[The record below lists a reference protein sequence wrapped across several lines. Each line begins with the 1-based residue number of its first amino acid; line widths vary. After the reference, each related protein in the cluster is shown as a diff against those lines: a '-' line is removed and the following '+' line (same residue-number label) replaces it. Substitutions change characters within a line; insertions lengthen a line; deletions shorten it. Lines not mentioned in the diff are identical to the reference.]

1 MDALAQYGIFLLE
14 ALTIVVAIILVVAGI
29 SAVGGKQKSNND
41 GHIAINKVNDDLE
54 EYKDTLEANL
64 YDKDEYKALEKAR
77 AKEAKEKQKAE
88 KANEKALAKEKKKAA
103 KKKGATAVAT
113 TDTTAEETDTI
124 SVDESHEE
132 NAKKRVFVLDFDG
145 DIKASAADLMREEIT
160 AVLTMARKQDEVV
173 VRLESG
179 GGMVHSYGLA
189 SSQLQ
194 RIKDKG
200 IPLTVCIDKVAASGG
215 YMMACIADKIVAAP
229 FAIVGSIGVVAQVP
243 NFSRLLKKNDIDFE
257 MFTAGEYKRTVT
269 MFGHNSA
276 KAKDKFREDLEET
289 HVLFKNHVTR
299 FRPGLNIEEVATGDV
314 WYGQDALANKL
325 VDELGTSD
333 DYLVTACN
341 DADVFEVNYEF
352 KKSLQEKLGI
362 AVQVGIEKAATRFLT
377 LLQAQTHTKG

>member
-1 MDALAQYGIFLLE
+1 MEFLAEYGIFLLK
-14 ALTIVVAIILVVAGI
+14 ALTIVVSIILVIAGI
-29 SAVGGKQKSNND
+29 SAVSGKQKPNHE
-41 GHIAINKVNDDLE
+41 GFITVNKVNDDLDD
-54 EYKDTLEANL
+54 YKDILEESL
-64 YDKDEYKALEKAR
+64 YDKDELKELEKAR
-77 AKEAKEKQKAE
+77 VKEDKEKAKAE
-88 KANEKALAKEKKKAA
+88 KAKAKADKKAG
-103 KKKGATAVAT
+103 KVASK
-113 TDTTAEETDTI
+113 DDN
-124 SVDESHEE
+124 DEIDVI
-132 NAKKRVFVLDFDG
+132 KKRVFVLDFDG
-145 DIKASAADLMREEIT
+145 DIKASAADFMREEIT
-160 AVLTMARKQDEVV
+160 AILTMARKEDEVV

-215 YMMACIADKIVAAP
+215 YMMACIADKIVSAP
-229 FAIVGSIGVVAQVP
+229 FAIVGSIGVVAQLP
-243 NFSRLLKKNDIDFE
+243 NFSRLLKKHDVDFE

-314 WYGQDALANKL
+314 WYGQDALENKL

-341 DADVFEVNYEF
+341 DADVFEVSYEF
-352 KKSLQEKLGI
+352 KKSLQEKLGF
-362 AVQVGIEKAATRFLT
+362 AVQMGIEKAATRFLT
-377 LLQAQTHTKG
+377 IMNAQTHTKG

>member
-1 MDALAQYGIFLLE
+1 LEFLAEYGAFLLK
-14 ALTIVVAIILVVAGI
+14 ALTIVASIILVVAGI
-29 SAVGGKQKSNND
+29 SAVGGKKGQNQD
-41 GHIAINKVNDDLE
+41 GEITVNKVNDDLE
-54 EYKDTLEANL
+54 DYKETLESNL
-64 YDKDEYKALEKAR
+64 FEKEELKAMEKAR
-77 AKEAKEKQKAE
+77 AKKDKEKAKEE
-88 KANEKALAKEKKKAA
+88 KAKAKALSKANKKAG
-103 KKKGATAVAT
+103 KKTVAQDDSTTEAT
-113 TDTTAEETDTI
+113 EETET
-124 SVDESHEE
+124 
-132 NAKKRVFVLDFDG
+132 AKKRVFVLDFDG

-160 AVLTMARKQDEVV
+160 AVLTMARKEDEVV

-200 IPLTVCIDKVAASGG
+200 IPLTVCIDMVAASGG

-229 FAIVGSIGVVAQVP
+229 FAIVGSIGVVAQLP

-289 HVLFKNHVTR
+289 HVLFKNHVSN
-299 FRPGLNIEEVATGDV
+299 FRPAVNIEEVATGDT
-314 WYGQDALANKL
+314 WYGQEALKNNL
-325 VDELGTSD
+325 IDELGTSD
-333 DYLVTACN
+333 DYLVKACEE
-341 DADVFEVNYEF
+341 ADVFEVSYEF

-362 AVQVGIEKAATRFLT
+362 AVQMGVEKAATRFLT
-377 LLQAQTHTKG
+377 LINTQTHTKG

>member
-1 MDALAQYGIFLLE
+1 MEFLAEYGVFLLK
-14 ALTIVVAIILVVAGI
+14 ALTIVVSIILVIAGI
-29 SAVGGKQKSNND
+29 AAVSGKQKQSHD
-41 GHIAINKVNDDLE
+41 GHITVNKINDDLDDYKEILE
-54 EYKDTLEANL
+54 ESLF
-64 YDKDEYKALEKAR
+64 DKDELKAMEKER
-77 AKEAKEKQKAE
+77 AKEDKEKAKAE
-88 KANEKALAKEKKKAA
+88 KVKAKERKKSNQESK
-103 KKKGATAVAT
+103 
-113 TDTTAEETDTI
+113 DEEETF
-124 SVDESHEE
+124 
-132 NAKKRVFVLDFDG
+132 KKRVFVLDFDG

-160 AVLTMARKQDEVV
+160 AVLTMARKEDEVV
-173 VRLESG
+173 IRLESG

-215 YMMACIADKIVAAP
+215 YMMACIADKIVSAP
-229 FAIVGSIGVVAQVP
+229 FAIVGSIGVVAQLP
-243 NFSRLLKKNDIDFE
+243 NFSRLLKKHDVDFE

-289 HVLFKNHVTR
+289 HVLFKNHVTK

-314 WYGQDALANKL
+314 WYGQDALSNHL

-333 DYLVTACN
+333 DYLVSACD
-341 DADVFEVNYEF
+341 DADVFEVSYEF

-362 AVQVGIEKAATRFLT
+362 AVQMGVEKAATRFLT
-377 LLQAQTHTKG
+377 VINAQAHTKG

>member
-1 MDALAQYGIFLLE
+1 MEFLAEYGIFLLK
-14 ALTIVVAIILVVAGI
+14 ALTIVVSIVLVIAGI
-29 SAVGGKQKSNND
+29 SAVSGKQKPNHE
-41 GHIAINKVNDDLE
+41 GFITVNKVNDDLDD
-54 EYKDTLEANL
+54 YKDILEESL
-64 YDKDEYKALEKAR
+64 YDKDELKELEKAR
-77 AKEAKEKQKAE
+77 VKEDKEKAKAE
-88 KANEKALAKEKKKAA
+88 KAKAKADKKAG
-103 KKKGATAVAT
+103 KVASK
-113 TDTTAEETDTI
+113 DDN
-124 SVDESHEE
+124 DEIDVI
-132 NAKKRVFVLDFDG
+132 KKRVFVLDFDG
-145 DIKASAADLMREEIT
+145 DIKASAADFMREEIT
-160 AVLTMARKQDEVV
+160 AILTMARKEDEVV

-215 YMMACIADKIVAAP
+215 YMMACIADKIVSAP
-229 FAIVGSIGVVAQVP
+229 FAIVGSIGVVAQLP
-243 NFSRLLKKNDIDFE
+243 NFSRLLKKHDVDFE

-314 WYGQDALANKL
+314 WYGQDALENKL

-341 DADVFEVNYEF
+341 DADVFEVSYEF
-352 KKSLQEKLGI
+352 KKSLQEKLGF
-362 AVQVGIEKAATRFLT
+362 AVQMGIEKAATRFLT
-377 LLQAQTHTKG
+377 IMNAQTHTKG

>member
-1 MDALAQYGIFLLE
+1 LEFLAEYGIFLLK
-14 ALTIVVAIILVVAGI
+14 ALTIVVSIILVIAGI
-29 SAVGGKQKSNND
+29 SAVSGKQKPNHE
-41 GHIAINKVNDDLE
+41 GFITVNKVNDDLDD
-54 EYKDTLEANL
+54 YKDILEESL
-64 YDKDEYKALEKAR
+64 YDKDELKELEKAR
-77 AKEAKEKQKAE
+77 VKEDKEKAKAE
-88 KANEKALAKEKKKAA
+88 KAKAKADKKAGKVA
-103 KKKGATAVAT
+103 SKG
-113 TDTTAEETDTI
+113 DN
-124 SVDESHEE
+124 DEIDVI
-132 NAKKRVFVLDFDG
+132 KKRVFVLDFDG
-145 DIKASAADLMREEIT
+145 DIKASAADFMREEIT
-160 AVLTMARKQDEVV
+160 AILTMARKEDEVV

-215 YMMACIADKIVAAP
+215 YMMACIADKIVSAP
-229 FAIVGSIGVVAQVP
+229 FAIVGSIGVVAQLP
-243 NFSRLLKKNDIDFE
+243 NFSRLLKKHDVDFE

-314 WYGQDALANKL
+314 WYGQDALENKL

-341 DADVFEVNYEF
+341 DADVFEVSYEF
-352 KKSLQEKLGI
+352 KKSLQEKLGF
-362 AVQVGIEKAATRFLT
+362 AVQMGIEKAATRFLT
-377 LLQAQTHTKG
+377 IMNAQTHTKG

>member
-1 MDALAQYGIFLLE
+1 MEFLAEYGIFLLK
-14 ALTIVVAIILVVAGI
+14 ALTIVVSIILVIAGI
-29 SAVGGKQKSNND
+29 SAVSGKQKPNHE
-41 GHIAINKVNDDLE
+41 GFITVNKVNDDLDD
-54 EYKDTLEANL
+54 YKDILEESL
-64 YDKDEYKALEKAR
+64 YDKDELKELEKAR
-77 AKEAKEKQKAE
+77 VKEDKEKAKAE
-88 KANEKALAKEKKKAA
+88 KAKAKADKKTGK
-103 KKKGATAVAT
+103 VANK
-113 TDTTAEETDTI
+113 D
-124 SVDESHEE
+124 DEIDVI
-132 NAKKRVFVLDFDG
+132 KKRVFVLDFDG
-145 DIKASAADLMREEIT
+145 DIKASAADFMREEIT
-160 AVLTMARKQDEVV
+160 AILTMARKEDEVV

-215 YMMACIADKIVAAP
+215 YMMACIADKIVSAP
-229 FAIVGSIGVVAQVP
+229 FAIVGSIGVVAQLP
-243 NFSRLLKKNDIDFE
+243 NFSRLLKKHDVDFE

-314 WYGQDALANKL
+314 WYGQDALENKL

-341 DADVFEVNYEF
+341 DADVFEVSYEF
-352 KKSLQEKLGI
+352 KKSLQEKLGF
-362 AVQVGIEKAATRFLT
+362 AVQMGIEKAATRFLT
-377 LLQAQTHTKG
+377 VMNAQTHTKG

>member
-1 MDALAQYGIFLLE
+1 MEFLAEYGVFLLK
-14 ALTIVVAIILVVAGI
+14 ALTIVVSIILVVAGVV
-29 SAVGGKQKSNND
+29 AVGGKKNHHHD
-41 GHIAINKVNDDLE
+41 GQITVNKVNDDL
-54 EYKDTLEANL
+54 
-64 YDKDEYKALEKAR
+64 DEYKETLESSLFEKDELKEIEKAR
-77 AKEAKEKQKAE
+77 SKEEKEKAKEEKEKAKALK
-88 KANEKALAKEKKKAA
+88 KANKKSG
-103 KKKGATAVAT
+103 KKDLPA
-113 TDTTAEETDTI
+113 AEEAI
-124 SVDESHEE
+124 EIH
-132 NAKKRVFVLDFDG
+132 KKRVFVLDFDG

-160 AVLTMARKQDEVV
+160 AVLTMARKEDEVV

-200 IPLTVCIDKVAASGG
+200 IPLTVCIDMVAASGG
-215 YMMACIADKIVAAP
+215 YMMACIADKIIAAP
-229 FAIVGSIGVVAQVP
+229 FAIVGSIGVVAQLP
-243 NFSRLLKKNDIDFE
+243 NFSRLLKKHDIDFE

-299 FRPGLNIEEVATGDV
+299 FRPCINIEEVATGDV
-314 WYGQDALANKL
+314 WYGQDALENKL
-325 VDELGTSD
+325 VDQLGTSD
-333 DYLVTACN
+333 DYLVNACN

-352 KKSLQEKLGI
+352 KKSLQEKLGL

-377 LLQAQTHTKG
+377 LINSQTHTKG

>member
-1 MDALAQYGIFLLE
+1 LEFLAEYGIFLLK
-14 ALTIVVAIILVVAGI
+14 ALTIVVSIILVIAGI
-29 SAVGGKQKSNND
+29 SAVSGKQKPNHE
-41 GHIAINKVNDDLE
+41 GFITVNKVNDDLDD
-54 EYKDTLEANL
+54 YKDILEESL
-64 YDKDEYKALEKAR
+64 YDKDELKELEKAR
-77 AKEAKEKQKAE
+77 VKEDKEKAKAE
-88 KANEKALAKEKKKAA
+88 KAKAKADKKAG
-103 KKKGATAVAT
+103 KVASK
-113 TDTTAEETDTI
+113 DDN
-124 SVDESHEE
+124 DEIDVI
-132 NAKKRVFVLDFDG
+132 KKRVFVLDFDG
-145 DIKASAADLMREEIT
+145 DIKASAADFMREEIT
-160 AVLTMARKQDEVV
+160 AILTMARKEDEVV

-215 YMMACIADKIVAAP
+215 YMMACIADKIVSAP
-229 FAIVGSIGVVAQVP
+229 FAIVGSIGVVAQLP
-243 NFSRLLKKNDIDFE
+243 NFSRLLKKHDVDFE

-314 WYGQDALANKL
+314 WYGQDALENKL

-341 DADVFEVNYEF
+341 DADVFEVSYEF
-352 KKSLQEKLGI
+352 KKSLQEKLGF
-362 AVQVGIEKAATRFLT
+362 AVQMGIEKAATRFLT
-377 LLQAQTHTKG
+377 IMNAQTHTKG

>member
-1 MDALAQYGIFLLE
+1 MEFLAEYGIFLLK
-14 ALTIVVAIILVVAGI
+14 ALTIVVSIILVVAGVA
-29 SAVGGKQKSNND
+29 AVSGKQKSNHE
-41 GHIAINKVNDDLE
+41 GHISINKVNDDLDDYKEILE
-54 EYKDTLEANL
+54 ESL
-64 YDKDEYKALEKAR
+64 YDKDELKELEKAR
-77 AKEAKEKQKAE
+77 AKEE
-88 KANEKALAKEKKKAA
+88 KANEKAEKAKAKADRKA
-103 KKKGATAVAT
+103 GKASNVDVSK
-113 TDTTAEETDTI
+113 EESEPLDVI
-124 SVDESHEE
+124 
-132 NAKKRVFVLDFDG
+132 KKRVFVLDFDG

-160 AVLTMARKQDEVV
+160 AILTMARKEDEVV

-215 YMMACIADKIVAAP
+215 YMMACIADKIVSAP
-229 FAIVGSIGVVAQVP
+229 FAIVGSIGVVAQLP
-243 NFSRLLKKNDIDFE
+243 NFSRLLKKHDIDFE

-289 HVLFKNHVTR
+289 HVLFKNHVSR

-314 WYGQDALANKL
+314 WYGQDALENKL
-325 VDELGTSD
+325 IDQLGTSD
-333 DYLVTACN
+333 DYLVNACN
-341 DADVFEVNYEF
+341 DADVFEVSYEF
-352 KKSLQEKLGI
+352 KKSLQEKLGF

-377 LLQAQTHTKG
+377 VMNAQTHTKG

>member
-1 MDALAQYGIFLLE
+1 LNFKVSNLEFLAEYGIFLLK
-14 ALTIVVAIILVVAGI
+14 ALTIVVSIILVVAGVA
-29 SAVGGKQKSNND
+29 AVSGKQKSNHE
-41 GHIAINKVNDDLE
+41 GHISINKVNDDLDDYKEILE
-54 EYKDTLEANL
+54 ESL
-64 YDKDEYKALEKAR
+64 YDKDELKELEKAR
-77 AKEAKEKQKAE
+77 AKEE
-88 KANEKALAKEKKKAA
+88 KANEKAEKAKAKADRKA
-103 KKKGATAVAT
+103 GKASNVDVSK
-113 TDTTAEETDTI
+113 EESEPLDVI
-124 SVDESHEE
+124 
-132 NAKKRVFVLDFDG
+132 KKRVFVLDFDG

-160 AVLTMARKQDEVV
+160 AILTMARKEDEVV

-215 YMMACIADKIVAAP
+215 YMMACIADKIVSAP
-229 FAIVGSIGVVAQVP
+229 FAIVGSIGVVAQLP
-243 NFSRLLKKNDIDFE
+243 NFSRLLKKHDIDFE

-289 HVLFKNHVTR
+289 HVLFKNHVSR

-314 WYGQDALANKL
+314 WYGQDALENKL
-325 VDELGTSD
+325 IDQLGTSD
-333 DYLVTACN
+333 DYLVNACN
-341 DADVFEVNYEF
+341 DADVFEVSYEF
-352 KKSLQEKLGI
+352 KKSLQEKLGF

-377 LLQAQTHTKG
+377 VMNAQTHTKG

>member
-1 MDALAQYGIFLLE
+1 MEFLAEYGVFLLK
-14 ALTIVVAIILVVAGI
+14 ALTIVVSIILVVAGI
-29 SAVGGKQKSNND
+29 VAVGGKKNHHHD
-41 GHIAINKVNDDLE
+41 GQITVNKVNDDL
-54 EYKDTLEANL
+54 
-64 YDKDEYKALEKAR
+64 DEYKETLEESLFEKEELKEIEKAR
-77 AKEAKEKQKAE
+77 SKEEKAKAKEE
-88 KANEKALAKEKKKAA
+88 KAKAKALRKANKKAG
-103 KKKGATAVAT
+103 KK
-113 TDTTAEETDTI
+113 DLPEAEDSVET
-124 SVDESHEE
+124 H
-132 NAKKRVFVLDFDG
+132 KKRVFVLDFDG

-160 AVLTMARKQDEVV
+160 AVLTMARKEDEVV

-200 IPLTVCIDKVAASGG
+200 IPLTVCIDMVAASGG

-229 FAIVGSIGVVAQVP
+229 FAIVGSIGVVAQLP
-243 NFSRLLKKNDIDFE
+243 NFSRLLKKHDIDFE

-299 FRPGLNIEEVATGDV
+299 FRPCVNIEEVATGDV
-314 WYGQDALANKL
+314 WYGQDALENKL
-325 VDELGTSD
+325 VDQLGTSD
-333 DYLVTACN
+333 DYLVSACN

-352 KKSLQEKLGI
+352 KKSLQEKLGL

-377 LLQAQTHTKG
+377 LINAQTHTKG